1 MNEETLKGLLRE
13 LDELRGKVARLQAQ
27 EQGTGGGGGGAV
39 TSVSANASD
48 DVAVSPTT
56 GAVLVS
62 HKNSGVTAGTFNLI
76 TVNARGHATFGQLI
90 AYLTGAN
97 SPLSVSGGV
106 VSHDNSGVTAGTYNQ
121 LTVDGR
127 GHATAGANIFY
138 LTGANSPLNLSG
150 SVVGHATSGV
160 TAGSYTNANLTVNA
174 FGHLTAVSNGS
185 AAAGAVLLNS
195 GGTHQTGADVRL
207 ENSTNG
213 ATMWVK
219 NTWSFTTASKAIY
232 AEAVEGSAIAAVSS
246 KIAVNAVSS
255 NDVALYASTVNG
267 SSIAQF
273 VGGATGS
280 GQVLVLADGAI
291 ISTSYLDAQTNV
303 RLNGLRFLERGSSFP
318 VGPTNGQQIYRS
330 DLYSTAERD
339 TQFTGPGA
347 AWFATDQGRVLLDNF
362 NRANDAAFPGAP
374 QIARQGYHPVAGTW
388 GITGNQLYSA
398 SDTNADLLLT
408 EAWSHE
414 LYLQCQMSG
423 AINGANFRVP
433 TLVFLGLDANNY
445 IYVDLYNGGARLIK
459 IDGGAVSVLATSGAF
474 TTTDGT
480 TYTVLITVSGISINV
495 YVDNTLRIT
504 HPLAAAN
511 HKYLQYNRVGF
522 RLSKGGTP
530 VTAARWDNL
539 IARQRINA

>member
-232 AEAVEGSAIAAVSS
+232 AEAVEGSAIAAVSG

-280 GQVLVLADGAI
+280 GQLLILSDGAI

-303 RLNGLRFLERGSSFP
+303 RLNGLRFIERGSSFP
-318 VGPTNGQQIYRS
+318 GSPTNGQQIYRTDYRAWFEWVS
-330 DLYSTAERD
+330 AD
-339 TQFTGPGA
+339 A
-347 AWFATDQGRVLLDNF
+347 AWRQTTVPTFNNVFPASPVTGLRVFRLDRALEYYYDGARWTTDPRPLTVVPRGGGTDPYAQATTIWDVIVPDFSVNGYVMDELWVAFQAGTVAQSVANHYTIDLRVHAIGAGSSTPISPTSGT
-362 NRANDAAFPGAP
+362 ANTQNATATVSWFDRKLTYNSVRSTTEFKPQIILTPVGAP
-374 QIARQGYHPVAGTW
+374 GT
-388 GITGNQLYSA
+388 
-398 SDTNADLLLT
+398 
-408 EAWSHE
+408 
-414 LYLQCQMSG
+414 
-423 AINGANFRVP
+423 FRCV
-433 TLVFLGLDANNY
+433 LAAKY
-445 IYVDLYNGGARLIK
+445 RLI
-459 IDGGAVSVLATSGAF
+459 G
-474 TTTDGT
+474 
-480 TYTVLITVSGISINV
+480 
-495 YVDNTLRIT
+495 
-504 HPLAAAN
+504 
-511 HKYLQYNRVGF
+511 
-522 RLSKGGTP
+522 
-530 VTAARWDNL
+530 
-539 IARQRINA
+539 